1 MAWMPKRAR
10 PSPIGAGVPGAR
22 KVAGRGGVR
31 RHCPVKLR
39 VKVDRAALDKVPR
52 GHLAGL
58 FCIPRLKPVL
68 ATLEGRHNHRP
79 CGAEAPRRRGWGGAP
94 AARHCLVLGA
104 ALDDAMLE
112 AGVLRG

>member
-1 MAWMPKRAR
+1 MDAEAR
-10 PSPIGAGVPGAR
+10 PSLSDRRGR
-22 KVAGRGGVR
+22 AGRAESSGEGGVR
-31 RHCPVKLR
+31 RRCPVKLR

>member
-1 MAWMPKRAR
+1 MDAAKRAR
-10 PSPIGAGVPGAR
+10 TSPIGAGVSGAR
-22 KVAGRGGVR
+22 KAAGGVR
-31 RHCPVKLR
+31 WCCPVKLCA
-39 VKVDRAALDKVPR
+39 KVNRAALDKVPR

-58 FCIPRLKPVL
+58 FCLPLPKPVL
-68 ATLEGRHNHRP
+68 ATLEGRNNHRP
-79 CGAEAPRRRGWGGAP
+79 CGAEAPRRGGWGGAP